1 LKKTA
6 KKLVLNCETLRNLEN
21 LGGVAGGATV
31 LCTATLAYQTCQN
44 CPTIT
49 PPCHTA

>member
-1 LKKTA
+1 MKKTA
-6 KKLVLNCETLRNLEN
+6 KKLVLSRETLSYLET
-21 LGGVAGGATV
+21 LEGVAGGATV
-31 LCTATLAYQTCQN
+31 LCTATLAYQTCKN

>member
-1 LKKTA
+1 MKKTV
-6 KKLVLNCETLRNLEN
+6 KKLVLHRETLSFLESVE
-21 LGGVAGGATV
+21 GIAGGATV
-31 LCTATLAYQTCQN
+31 LCTATYAYQTCKN